1 MRLQGLL
8 VPAIVLS
15 ATVVASAQTAPSKVG
30 IINIQAAIVS
40 TADGKKAAAEL
51 ETRFGPKRKEM
62 EAKQADIR
70 TKQDQLQKG
79 QNTMSEDARQKLM
92 RDIDAATKSFNREAE
107 DAQAEL
113 EQEQQKVYN
122 SLGQRM
128 IAVLD
133 KYAKDNGYALI
144 LDVSQQ
150 PNPVMY
156 AANGIDVTSEVI
168 KLYDANA
175 TPGAAAPAAAK
186 PAATPPPPAA
196 KKPAGAK

>member
-1 MRLQGLL
+1 M
-8 VPAIVLS
+8 LS
-15 ATVVASAQTAPSKVG
+15 AAIASAQTVPNKVG
-30 IINIQAAIVS
+30 IINIQGAIVS
-40 TADGKKAAAEL
+40 TVEGKKAAAEL

-70 TKQDQLQKG
+70 TKQEQLQKG
-79 QNTMSEDARQKLM
+79 QNTMSEDARAKLM

-122 SLGQRM
+122 QLGQRM

-133 KYAKDNGYALI
+133 KYGRDNGFALI

-150 PNPVMY
+150 PNPVMF
-156 AANGIDVTSEVI
+156 AANGIDVTTEVI

-175 TPGAAAPAAAK
+175 APGSAAPAPAAAK
-186 PAATPPPPAA
+186 PAAAPPPAA